1 MTRSASTYN
10 DAVTS
15 PETGAHR
22 VARSIA
28 PGDRSQERLA
38 ALEAKVTALE
48 SMLAGQAAWMTDLQ
62 EEVVRG
68 LEQMSS
74 AANRI
79 QTHDEWLTS
88 LERWVS
94 SCVKTLANFGAQPLD
109 SAEPAASGTVD
120 VVGSLMARIEVQT
133 VMDWIVSVAD
143 VPEGPLVSVTTAT
156 RNRPGLLAEAIE
168 SVLGQSYQRF
178 ELVIMDDSDGE
189 ETQES
194 LAQLDDERVRVVRTP
209 ARRGAGAAFNVGL
222 EVVTGDII
230 AFLDDDNLMHPEWL
244 RSVVWAFTTFSGTT
258 ALYGARS
265 NEDPGAQRGVRSG
278 MLPTLEFAHYDRERH
293 ERANYVD
300 RNTIAFRSSL
310 RHIRHDESLNA
321 AFDWD
326 QSLRLFA
333 EAEPLALPALS
344 CYYRTVVPDRV
355 SDIAGHGESVRR
367 VRSRT
372 HTSRPL
378 RVLVHTAMYP
388 VISET
393 YIGEDIDAL
402 ERAGAVVAVS
412 AVAEAVSAATGVP
425 KPRLDV
431 GALIGEFKPDVALM
445 HWTTQAVEELAL
457 MERFHLPFACRVH
470 SFDMDRDR
478 TQRLLDHP
486 LCVAVFG
493 YPHHLDALPPGVVPL
508 IPTVGPGTHIPAS
521 PDRRT
526 LVLSVS
532 AGVPKKDFAF
542 LAETM
547 AALGE
552 FDRMIVL
559 ARTNAYEDLP
569 ANVQRLAAETDPS
582 IAVGVNVPRIEVLE
596 QMARASVLLYT
607 LDPREVMGYPMSIV
621 EAMLCGTIPIMPD
634 RPEARAIA
642 GPTARTFRDGADIVR
657 HVREVAKG
665 GPSIAAE
672 RQGLVDIAQR
682 HRDPEELGRLYALL
696 TERLT
701 AWRALRV

>member
-1 MTRSASTYN
+1 M
-10 DAVTS
+10 
-15 PETGAHR
+15 PG
-22 VARSIA
+22 SIV
-28 PGDRSQERLA
+28 PGNWDQERLA
-38 ALEAKVTALE
+38 DLERKVGALE

-68 LEQMSS
+68 LEKMSGVAERLES
-74 AANRI
+74 
-79 QTHDEWLTS
+79 HEEWLTS

-109 SAEPAASGTVD
+109 GEEPGASGTLD
-120 VVGSLMARIEVQT
+120 IVGSLAARIEVQT
-133 VMDWIVSVAD
+133 VMDWIAAVPE

-156 RNRPGLLAEAIE
+156 RNRPGLLMEAIQ

-189 ETQES
+189 ETQEL
-194 LAQLDDERVRVVRTP
+194 LAELHDERVRVVRTA

-222 EVVTGDII
+222 EAASGDLI
-230 AFLDDDNLMHPEWL
+230 AFLDDDNLMHPDWL
-244 RSVVWAFTTFSGTT
+244 RSVVWAFTTFSDVDV
-258 ALYGARS
+258 LYGARA
-265 NEDPGAQRGVRSG
+265 NEDPGAQRGIRSK

-310 RHIRHDESLNA
+310 RHIRYDESLNA

-344 CYYRTVVPDRV
+344 CYYRTVVPGRV
-355 SDIAGHGESVRR
+355 SDAAGQRESVRR

-412 AVAEAVSAATGVP
+412 AVQEAVSAAAGVAP
-425 KPRLDV
+425 ARLDAD
-431 GALIGEFKPDVALM
+431 ALIEEFRPDVALM
-445 HWTTQAVEELAL
+445 HWTTHAVGELPL
-457 MERFHLPFACRVH
+457 MERFGLPFACRVH

-486 LCVAVFG
+486 LCTAVFG
-493 YPHHLDALPPGVVPL
+493 YPHHLEALPSGVVPF
-508 IPTVGPGTHIPAS
+508 IPTVGPGTIIPTS
-521 PDRRT
+521 PAERS

-542 LAETM
+542 LVQAM
-547 AALGE
+547 AGLPE

-559 ARTNAYEDLP
+559 ARTNAFEDLP
-569 ANVQRLAAETDPS
+569 ETVQRMTAEADPS
-582 IAVGVNVPRIEVLE
+582 IEVGVNLDRGQSVRNI
-596 QMARASVLLYT
+596 ARASVLVYT
-607 LDPREVMGYPMSIV
+607 LNPREVMGFSMSIV
-621 EAMLCGTIPIMPD
+621 EAMLCGTIPIVPD
-634 RPEARAIA
+634 RPEARAIV
-642 GPTARTFRDGADIVR
+642 GPSARTYRDGADIAR
-657 HVREVAKG
+657 HVREVAQG
-665 GPSIAAE
+665 GPAVDEE
-672 RQGLVDIAQR
+672 RQHLVDLAQR
-682 HRDPEELGRLYALL
+682 HRDPAELERLHATLR
-696 TERLT
+696 ERLT
-701 AWRALRV
+701 AWRALRA